1 MSEWFT
7 SDLHINHKSILQHRT
22 FVPGGDIMGAD
33 RRPFNSME
41 EMNETILHMFDEVRK
56 GDTVYILGDVS
67 WDAEGAKMLFDY
79 LIMKKKVAKIF
90 IIEGNHDH
98 NWMKGFTFHPR
109 VEVCQ
114 TMTLKAQPK
123 NGFRAI
129 FLSHYPQII
138 YDKSHYGAYQLH
150 GHGHAD
156 TIDRPLLDA
165 LQMGKRLNV
174 NCELH
179 EYQLWSRDE
188 IEKYM
193 NGLSENIDYFLCKGT
208 DSQKKKVKKMLHKI
222 NKILKGLNKL

>member
-1 MSEWFT
+1 MDWFT
-7 SDLHINHKSILQHRT
+7 SDCHINHNTILSHRKFSSI
-22 FVPGGDIMGAD
+22 
-33 RRPFNSME
+33 E
-41 EMNETILHMFDEVRK
+41 EMNDTLLHMFDVVKK
-56 GDTVYILGDVS
+56 GDNVYLLGDIS

-79 LIMKKKVAKIF
+79 LIMKKKVAKVF
-90 IIEGNHDH
+90 VIEGNHDH
-98 NWMKGFTFHPR
+98 NWIKGFTFHPR
-109 VEVCQ
+109 VELCQ
-114 TMTLKAQPK
+114 TMTLKDQPK
-123 NGFRAI
+123 NGYRAI

-138 YDKSHYGAYQLH
+138 YNKSHYGAYQLH

-193 NGLSENIDYFLCKGT
+193 NGLSENVDYFLCKGT
-208 DSQKKKVKKMLHKI
+208 DSQKKKVKKMLRKI